1 MHQRTTVKHL
11 LPATV
16 NSAPPVLVV
25 LLFLSASLTVAA
37 DDYSQVVQPFLKQ
50 HCVRCHDDVTNETGF
65 SLQAAAADFTANSS
79 SDLWLRILDQLTFRN
94 MPPEEEEQPSGL
106 EVAQVTEWINKG
118 LLQAGKGDAYRK
130 KLLSPEYGNW
140 VNHEK
145 LFSGE
150 IKTLPYSPSRLWRF
164 SPELFA
170 KKGFGNAK
178 SPYSHVTS
186 ERGLRDY
193 AATSVVDQSTVRM
206 MLMVANSFIADR
218 ERRGEFKDFVEDLP
232 VLETEELRNVIERE
246 FLRVIGRK
254 PSDDQAEKHLTFL
267 QRNIETGG
275 KLDGLKT
282 TIKAIFLSPESMYRM
297 EFGLG

>member
-25 LLFLSASLTVAA
+25 LLFLSVRLTVAA

-65 SLQAAAADFTANSS
+65 SLQASTADFTANSS
-79 SDLWLRILDQLTFRN
+79 SDFWLRILDQLTFRN
-94 MPPEEEEQPSGL
+94 MPPEEDEQPSGL

-178 SPYSHVTS
+178 SP
-186 ERGLRDY
+186 
-193 AATSVVDQSTVRM
+193 
-206 MLMVANSFIADR
+206 
-218 ERRGEFKDFVEDLP
+218 
-232 VLETEELRNVIERE
+232 
-246 FLRVIGRK
+246 
-254 PSDDQAEKHLTFL
+254 
-267 QRNIETGG
+267 
-275 KLDGLKT
+275 
-282 TIKAIFLSPESMYRM
+282 
-297 EFGLG
+297 